1 MLSINYLEFFTAHS
15 TTKQLPS
22 TNPNPPPM
30 QVILGSGGAI
40 GTELARALAHY
51 TPDIQLVSRNPKQV
65 NDTDQLFAADLTD
78 ADRVAKAVQGAEV
91 AYLTV
96 GLPYDT
102 AVWRSVWPV
111 VMANVINACKQHNV
125 KLVFFDNVYMYDPQY
140 LSPMTEDTPVN
151 PSSNKGKV
159 RRQITDQLMS
169 EVKAGNLTA
178 LIARS
183 ADFYGPPQY
192 ANQVLNETVYKNL
205 KQGKKANWLGSDQYQ
220 HSFTYTPDAG
230 RATALLGNTAD
241 AYGQVWHL
249 PTADHPPTGKEWIEA
264 FAREMNVAPKAQ
276 VAGKNAGEGDRLVQP
291 HHARAARDAL
301 SVRSRLRVRQQ

>member
-1 MLSINYLEFFTAHS
+1 
-15 TTKQLPS
+15 
-22 TNPNPPPM
+22 M

-40 GTELARALAHY
+40 GTELALALPRY
-51 TPDIQLVSRNPKQV
+51 TSDIRLVSRDPKQV
-65 NDTDQLFAADLTD
+65 NNTDELFEGDLTD

-91 AYLTV
+91 AYLAV
-96 GLPYDT
+96 GLPYNT
-102 AVWRSVWPV
+102 AVWRSTWPV

-125 KLVFFDNVYMYDPQY
+125 KLVFFDNVYMYDPQHVTH
-140 LSPMTEDTPVN
+140 MTEDTPVN

-159 RRQITDQLMS
+159 RRQIADQLMH
-169 EVKAGNLTA
+169 EVRAGNITA

-205 KQGKKANWLGSDQYQ
+205 KQGKKANWLGSDQYK
-220 HSFTYTPDAG
+220 HAFTYTPDAG

-249 PTADHPPTGKEWIEA
+249 PTADNPPTGKAWIEA
-264 FAREMNVAPKAQ
+264 FAREMNVAPKSQ
-276 VAGKNAGEGDRLVQP
+276 VAGKTLVKVIGWFNPVMRELHEMLYQYDRDYVFDSSKFDKRFDFQKTSYEEGI
-291 HHARAARDAL
+291 
-301 SVRSRLRVRQQ
+301 RQVVATGA